1 MRYET
6 VDLVQKSISGN
17 EPGDNDNMED
27 QNRSEPLFED
37 DESVIMEE
45 ITKQVVGQE
54 TADWVQSAS
63 WILSRTLYLTT
74 RVFYSPLYQAAM
86 LAIHDRRK
94 MLDTKE

>member
-1 MRYET
+1 MRFES

-54 TADWVQSAS
+54 PAD
-63 WILSRTLYLTT
+63 
-74 RVFYSPLYQAAM
+74 
-86 LAIHDRRK
+86 
-94 MLDTKE
+94 

>member
-1 MRYET
+1 MRFES
-6 VDLVQKSISGN
+6 VDLVQKPISGN

-54 TADWVQSAS
+54 TADWVLSAS
-63 WILSRTLYLTT
+63 SILSSTLYLTT
-74 RVFYSPLYQAAM
+74 RVLYSPLSGSNVSYTQ
-86 LAIHDRRK
+86 
-94 MLDTKE
+94 

>member
-1 MRYET
+1 MRFES

-27 QNRSEPLFED
+27 QNRAEPLFED

-54 TADWVQSAS
+54 PTD
-63 WILSRTLYLTT
+63 
-74 RVFYSPLYQAAM
+74 
-86 LAIHDRRK
+86 
-94 MLDTKE
+94 

>member
-17 EPGDNDNMED
+17 EPGDNDD
-27 QNRSEPLFED
+27 QNRSEPLLED

-54 TADWVQSAS
+54 TAN
-63 WILSRTLYLTT
+63 
-74 RVFYSPLYQAAM
+74 
-86 LAIHDRRK
+86 
-94 MLDTKE
+94 